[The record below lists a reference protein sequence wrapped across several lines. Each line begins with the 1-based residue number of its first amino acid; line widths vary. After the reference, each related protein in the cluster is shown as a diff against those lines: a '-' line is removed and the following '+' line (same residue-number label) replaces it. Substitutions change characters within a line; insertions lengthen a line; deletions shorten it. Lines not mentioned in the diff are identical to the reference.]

1 MRVNVLAAA
10 ATTARFPL
18 SGCTLPPL
26 MRDSEWFA
34 ALFNGFCCTI
44 LQTAVGCSLLM
55 EYASY
60 TAAATS
66 ACCFSLQYLSHLT
79 DGTAASCLPSSNVVV
94 VPAVLS
100 FLFKD
105 SLLATFCC
113 ISPDGLPSSSATWF
127 AAGGRSFWLLQLTL
141 IKQLSSAAILS
152 VCWQLTEKWWLWLR
166 DGAGGDAASSAV
178 SVSLG
183 FRRQMSR
190 ILVRLRNATAPR
202 LGDQTSK
209 VPSIEPVK
217 EYI

>member
-26 MRDSEWFA
+26 MRASVWFA

-44 LQTAVGCSLLM
+44 LQRAVGCSLLM

-60 TAAATS
+60 TAAAIS
-66 ACCFSLQYLSHLT
+66 ACCFSLQYLSYLT
-79 DGTAASCLPSSNVVV
+79 DETAASCLSTSNEVV
-94 VPAVLS
+94 VPAVLF

-105 SLLATFCC
+105 NLLATICC

-127 AAGGRSFWLLQLTL
+127 AAGGRSFWLRQLTL
-141 IKQLSSAAILS
+141 IEQLSSAAILS
-152 VCWQLTEKWWLWLR
+152 VCWQLTEIWWLWLI
-166 DGAGGDAASSAV
+166 DGAAGASSAV

-209 VPSIEPVK
+209 VPSIEPVQ
-217 EYI
+217 EYILY